1 MKFENTVESSDF
13 SNALQGAKVALN
25 QLGYR
30 LESDSLGTWVY
41 KRGNFWSA
49 LLATSPKS
57 CQLTV
62 ILERISSGLSIKL
75 IVDRKVALPG
85 AVRYWEQE
93 IAHIRALAA
102 GEYSEVESV
111 KFERPP
117 FLKIFAITIVLPG
130 MFLALGGILGMM
142 LQLPPWI
149 VYVFA
154 GIGMFL
160 AQTIVSS
167 MLK

>member
-13 SNALQGAKVALN
+13 SHALQGAKVALN

-30 LESDSLGTWVY
+30 LESDSLETWVY

-75 IVDRKVALPG
+75 IVDRKVALPV

-111 KFERPP
+111 KFDRPP
-117 FLKIFAITIVLPG
+117 ILKISALMIVLPG
-130 MFLALGGILGMM
+130 IFLALGAILAMT
-142 LQLPPWI
+142 LQLPLSI
-149 VYVFA
+149 IYVFA
-154 GIGMFL
+154 GIGFFL
-160 AQTIVSS
+160 AQTIVNR
-167 MLK
+167 MLD

>member
-13 SNALQGAKVALN
+13 SHALQGAKVALG

-41 KRGNFWSA
+41 KRGNFWKS

-62 ILERISSGLSIKL
+62 ILEQIPSGLLVRL
-75 IVDRKVALPG
+75 IVDKKVALPIWIS
-85 AVRYWEQE
+85 YWEKE
-93 IAHIRALAA
+93 IAHIHALAA
-102 GEYSEVESV
+102 GEHSEVENV
-111 KFERPP
+111 KFDRPP
-117 FLKIFAITIVLPG
+117 ILKIFALMIVLPG
-130 MFLALGGILGMM
+130 VFIAVGAILGMV
-142 LQLPPWI
+142 LQLPSSI

-154 GIGMFL
+154 GIGMFV
-160 AQTIVSS
+160 AQTVLNRTSE
-167 MLK
+167 